1 MPALESSSATTEDS
15 KDTHSFEYLVI
26 YVHFIDRIIKRL
38 SSKGFKMK
46 MPTKTIS
53 DIKVAILKD
62 PSGIE
67 VRLMELSPIFLG
79 ENEADKKP
87 VRF

>member
-1 MPALESSSATTEDS
+1 
-15 KDTHSFEYLVI
+15 
-26 YVHFIDRIIKRL
+26 
-38 SSKGFKMK
+38 MK
-46 MPTKTIS
+46 MPAKTIS

-67 VRLMELSPIFLG
+67 VRLMELSPSLLG

-87 VRF
+87 VGF